1 MATVDNTHLLAIFN
15 APTPE
20 VILGSDILRLTPPN
34 VMAHSY
40 GLDVNQW
47 QKAIEPIKTSTYIGP
62 PNCNKK
68 SASIPHQ
75 NPQYN
80 QHYQNFYQLYQQ
92 HPYWG

>member
-1 MATVDNTHLLAIFN
+1 
-15 APTPE
+15 
-20 VILGSDILRLTPPN
+20 
-34 VMAHSY
+34 MAHSY

-62 PNCNKK
+62 PNYNKK
-68 SASIPHQ
+68 SASIPQQ

-80 QHYQNFYQLYQQ
+80 QHYQNLYQLYQQ